1 MVLPIDESQHNTMN
15 EVNHVSD
22 DNDLRDTARTS
33 EREQERL
40 GAHLREA
47 REYLGLSQEFVAE
60 KLSIPRASVS
70 AIETGKRKLSSL
82 ELKGLARLYKRP
94 LSYFL
99 TDEYASSE
107 PEDNTAVA
115 LFRTA
120 KTLSDED
127 RQQVLRF
134 AQFLKRAGRAP
145 SPSK

>member
-1 MVLPIDESQHNTMN
+1 MSLRRNTMK

-22 DNDLRDTARTS
+22 RNDARDTTRTS
-33 EREQERL
+33 EQEQERL
-40 GAHLREA
+40 GARLKEA

-70 AIETGKRKLSSL
+70 AIETGKRKVSSL
-82 ELKGLARLYKRP
+82 ELKSLARLFKRP

-107 PEDNTAVA
+107 PEDNTTVA

-145 SPSK
+145 FSPSK